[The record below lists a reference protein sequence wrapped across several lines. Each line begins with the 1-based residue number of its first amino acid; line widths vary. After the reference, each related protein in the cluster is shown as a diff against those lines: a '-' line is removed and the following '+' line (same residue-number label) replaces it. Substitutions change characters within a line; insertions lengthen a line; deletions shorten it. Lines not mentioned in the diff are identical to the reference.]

1 MEQRDILKEHI
12 QHLLTEDCIYSK
24 RVSEVFNV
32 PINRENISDLET
44 LINLIEIHEEALR
57 EIRQV
62 IQLKQ
67 QSHLMKYMAA
77 YAENMRRVY
86 TEVFLI

>member
-32 PINRENISDLET
+32 PITKENISDLET

-62 IQLKQ
+62 LQLKQ

-77 YAENMRRVY
+77 YAENMRV
-86 TEVFLI
+86 

>member
-44 LINLIEIHEEALR
+44 LINLIEIHEESLR

-62 IQLKQ
+62 LQLKQ

-77 YAENMRRVY
+77 YAENMR
-86 TEVFLI
+86 E

>member
-12 QHLLTEDCIYSK
+12 HHLLTEDCVYSK

-32 PINRENISDLET
+32 PITTENISDLEK
-44 LINLIEIHEEALR
+44 LINLLEIHEGALR

-62 IQLKQ
+62 LQLKQ

-77 YAENMRRVY
+77 YAKNMNM
-86 TEVFLI
+86 